1 MSAEELKVVK
11 TYITDNLLKGFIEP
25 SLDELDNQNHA
36 KQA

>member
-25 SLDELDNQNHA
+25 S
-36 KQA
+36 QAPQLSTVDHP